1 MRRLQISQEHEE
13 KGNTAGVSVLIEPE
27 EGPGVGVYVEDC
39 GNPDEGSDGSDS
51 DARFAEEGWFYGQ
64 PPRCQTQRFVPAA
77 TMRPPMPTS
86 A

>member
-1 MRRLQISQEHEE
+1 MQP
-13 KGNTAGVSVLIEPE
+13 GTAGVSVLIEPE

-39 GNPDEGSDGSDS
+39 GDEDDTSDTGDH
-51 DARFAEEGWFYGQ
+51 DPNYQEEGWFYGES
-64 PPRCQTQRFVPAA
+64 PFGTQRFAPAP